1 MNSPR
6 HRNSNDASHALR
18 FSSLPAW
25 AHANGHPPEFEMQA
39 RWNKTQP
46 AFVARPQL
54 DRSFR
59 ASCLMGLVAF
69 GALALGIFVAAGE
82 TCAAHEAGTPSNYSR
97 STLAPIMAT
106 GNEAPRNGSCKRKHA
121 PGRLGHSK
129 AML

>member
-46 AFVARPQL
+46 AFVAMPQL
-54 DRSFR
+54 GRSFR
-59 ASCLMGLVAF
+59 TSCLMGLVAF

-82 TCAAHEAGTPSNYSR
+82 TCAAHEAGTPGNYSR
-97 STLAPIMAT
+97 STLAPITAT

>member
-1 MNSPR
+1 
-6 HRNSNDASHALR
+6 
-18 FSSLPAW
+18 
-25 AHANGHPPEFEMQA
+25 MQA

-82 TCAAHEAGTPSNYSR
+82 TCAAHEAGTPGNYSR
-97 STLAPIMAT
+97 STLAPITAT